1 MGRSAGVLDHVLA
14 PTVKYH
20 AWGDGYQRSRLLERD
35 DGFTVWY
42 EVDGRAVGVLTC
54 NADDDY
60 ELGARLIESGEPVPV
75 PMPR

>member
-1 MGRSAGVLDHVLA
+1 MGRSAGVLDHDRRA
-14 PTVKYH
+14 
-20 AWGDGYQRSRLLERD
+20 DGEISRLGRRYERSRLLERD
-35 DGFTVWY
+35 DGFKVWY